1 MTFFE
6 QSVFF
11 GVSVSLAAYGI
22 GVLLQKKFK
31 FALFNPLLISVVL
44 TIAVLLTAHISY
56 DTFYEGAKY
65 LSYLL
70 TPATVCLA
78 VPLYEKLSLLKSNWK
93 AIFAGILSGVI
104 TTLCSVFV
112 MSKLFHLTHEE
123 YVTLLPKSITTA
135 IGMGVSEDPRR
146 LRDADGRHDHH
157 HRHFRQRD
165 RSFGVQ
171 AFPHHRPHRQGR
183 EHWLGRARA
192 GHGQGARDRRG
203 RGRDEQPVH
212 RRGGPSYGRRRVDFC
227 QPYVKKGAF
236 ERMLLFLR
244 GSLAV
249 CAAAPENQKNIQ
261 DDLSAYCF
269 GDFYT
274 RKFLPIHERELLT
287 FSILASQG
295 GCEGQVKAHVGGN
308 ATVGNGKEVLLAALT
323 VCLPYIGFPRT
334 LNVLSC
340 INEVLPEAKQ

>member
-135 IGMGVSEDPRR
+135 IGMGVSEELGGYVTLTVAMITVSVCRLFHITDPI
-146 LRDADGRHDHH
+146 AK
-157 HRHFRQRD
+157 
-165 RSFGVQ
+165 GVSIGS
-171 AFPHHRPHRQGR
+171 AAHA
-183 EHWLGRARA
+183 LGTAKALEIGEVEGAMSSLSIVVA
-192 GHGQGARDRRG
+192 G
-203 RGRDEQPVH
+203 
-212 RRGGPSYGRRRVDFC
+212 
-227 QPYVKKGAF
+227 
-236 ERMLLFLR
+236 
-244 GSLAV
+244 
-249 CAAAPENQKNIQ
+249 
-261 DDLSAYCF
+261 
-269 GDFYT
+269 
-274 RKFLPIHERELLT
+274 LLT
-287 FSILASQG
+287 VVGASIFA
-295 GCEGQVKAHVGGN
+295 N
-308 ATVGNGKEVLLAALT
+308 
-323 VCLPYIGFPRT
+323 FM
-334 LNVLSC
+334 
-340 INEVLPEAKQ
+340 

>member
-56 DTFYEGAKY
+56 DTFYEGAQY

-123 YVTLLPKSITTA
+123 YVTLTVAMIIITGIFGNVIAVSVCRLFRITDPIA
-135 IGMGVSEDPRR
+135 KGVSIGSAAHALGTAKALEIGEVEGAMSGLSIAVAGVLTAVLCP
-146 LRDADGRHDHH
+146 
-157 HRHFRQRD
+157 FFV
-165 RSFGVQ
+165 SF
-171 AFPHHRPHRQGR
+171 
-183 EHWLGRARA
+183 
-192 GHGQGARDRRG
+192 
-203 RGRDEQPVH
+203 
-212 RRGGPSYGRRRVDFC
+212 
-227 QPYVKKGAF
+227 
-236 ERMLLFLR
+236 
-244 GSLAV
+244 
-249 CAAAPENQKNIQ
+249 IQ
-261 DDLSAYCF
+261 
-269 GDFYT
+269 
-274 RKFLPIHERELLT
+274 
-287 FSILASQG
+287 
-295 GCEGQVKAHVGGN
+295 
-308 ATVGNGKEVLLAALT
+308 
-323 VCLPYIGFPRT
+323 
-334 LNVLSC
+334 
-340 INEVLPEAKQ
+340 

>member
-135 IGMGVSEDPRR
+135 IGMGVSEELGGYVTLTVAMIIITGIFGNVIAVSVCRLFRITDPIAKGVSIGSAAHA
-146 LRDADGRHDHH
+146 LGTAKALEIGDGTG
-157 HRHFRQRD
+157 
-165 RSFGVQ
+165 RS
-171 AFPHHRPHRQGR
+171 GR
-183 EHWLGRARA
+183 C
-192 GHGQGARDRRG
+192 
-203 RGRDEQPVH
+203 DEQPVH
-212 RRGGPSYGRRRVDFC
+212 RRGGPSYGRWRVDLRKLH
-227 QPYVKKGAF
+227 VKKGAF
-236 ERMLLFLR
+236 ERMLLFC
-244 GSLAV
+244 AV
-249 CAAAPENQKNIQ
+249 PPRCAQN
-261 DDLSAYCF
+261 L
-269 GDFYT
+269 
-274 RKFLPIHERELLT
+274 H
-287 FSILASQG
+287 FS
-295 GCEGQVKAHVGGN
+295 KW
-308 ATVGNGKEVLLAALT
+308 
-323 VCLPYIGFPRT
+323 GFDIANKT
-334 LNVLSC
+334 L
-340 INEVLPEAKQ
+340 

>member
-93 AIFAGILSGVI
+93 ALFAGILSGVI

-135 IGMGVSEDPRR
+135 IGMGVSEELGGYVTLTVAMIIITGIFGNVIAVSVCRLFRITDPIAKGVSIGSAAHALGTAKALEIGPCRGHQQGPS
-146 LRDADGRHDHH
+146 DG
-157 HRHFRQRD
+157 
-165 RSFGVQ
+165 
-171 AFPHHRPHRQGR
+171 
-183 EHWLGRARA
+183 
-192 GHGQGARDRRG
+192 RG

-212 RRGGPSYGRRRVDFC
+212 RRGGPSHGRRRVDLRKL
-227 QPYVKKGAF
+227 YVKKGAF
-236 ERMLLFLR
+236 ERMLLFC
-244 GSLAV
+244 AV
-249 CAAAPENQKNIQ
+249 PPRCAPPRRRTRRIFRTISPPTA
-261 DDLSAYCF
+261 SAIF
-269 GDFYT
+269 
-274 RKFLPIHERELLT
+274 IRESFCPST
-287 FSILASQG
+287 SAS
-295 GCEGQVKAHVGGN
+295 C
-308 ATVGNGKEVLLAALT
+308 
-323 VCLPYIGFPRT
+323 
-334 LNVLSC
+334 
-340 INEVLPEAKQ
+340 

>member
-123 YVTLLPKSITTA
+123 
-135 IGMGVSEDPRR
+135 
-146 LRDADGRHDHH
+146 
-157 HRHFRQRD
+157 
-165 RSFGVQ
+165 
-171 AFPHHRPHRQGR
+171 
-183 EHWLGRARA
+183 
-192 GHGQGARDRRG
+192 
-203 RGRDEQPVH
+203 
-212 RRGGPSYGRRRVDFC
+212 
-227 QPYVKKGAF
+227 
-236 ERMLLFLR
+236 
-244 GSLAV
+244 
-249 CAAAPENQKNIQ
+249 
-261 DDLSAYCF
+261 
-269 GDFYT
+269 
-274 RKFLPIHERELLT
+274 
-287 FSILASQG
+287 
-295 GCEGQVKAHVGGN
+295 
-308 ATVGNGKEVLLAALT
+308 TVVLLSHKKPDGHINVKVEFGEGEGKVPLDNIAKRAET
-323 VCLPYIGFPRT
+323 YKPKERVTYKMIKEYI
-334 LNVLSC
+334 
-340 INEVLPEAKQ
+340 EAKYGFKVHTAYIAEVKRDLGLPMYDAPNAVEELKQPRKHPTAEKVEAIKDALKHFEVI

>member
-135 IGMGVSEDPRR
+135 IGMGVSVTLTVAMIIITGIFGNVIAVSVCRLFRITDPI
-146 LRDADGRHDHH
+146 AK
-157 HRHFRQRD
+157 
-165 RSFGVQ
+165 GVSIGS
-171 AFPHHRPHRQGR
+171 AAHA
-183 EHWLGRARA
+183 LGTAKALEIGEVEGAMSSLSIVVA
-192 GHGQGARDRRG
+192 G
-203 RGRDEQPVH
+203 
-212 RRGGPSYGRRRVDFC
+212 
-227 QPYVKKGAF
+227 
-236 ERMLLFLR
+236 
-244 GSLAV
+244 
-249 CAAAPENQKNIQ
+249 
-261 DDLSAYCF
+261 
-269 GDFYT
+269 
-274 RKFLPIHERELLT
+274 LLT
-287 FSILASQG
+287 VVGASIFANLM
-295 GCEGQVKAHVGGN
+295 
-308 ATVGNGKEVLLAALT
+308 
-323 VCLPYIGFPRT
+323 
-334 LNVLSC
+334 
-340 INEVLPEAKQ
+340 

>member
-135 IGMGVSEDPRR
+135 IGMGVSEE
-146 LRDADGRHDHH
+146 LGGYVTLTVAMIIITG
-157 HRHFRQRD
+157 
-165 RSFGVQ
+165 SFGNVI
-171 AFPHHRPHRQGR
+171 AVSVCRLFHITDQGR

-212 RRGGPSYGRRRVDFC
+212 RRGGPSHGRRRVDLRKLH
-227 QPYVKKGAF
+227 VKKGAF

-244 GSLAV
+244 GSPAV
-249 CAAAPENQKNIQ
+249 RAAAPKNQKNIQ

-334 LNVLSC
+334 LNALSC

>member
-135 IGMGVSEDPRR
+135 IGMGVSEELGGYVTLTVAMIIITGIFGNVIAVSVCRLFRITDPI
-146 LRDADGRHDHH
+146 AK
-157 HRHFRQRD
+157 
-165 RSFGVQ
+165 GV
-171 AFPHHRPHRQGR
+171 
-183 EHWLGRARA
+183 
-192 GHGQGARDRRG
+192 RDRRG

-212 RRGGPSYGRRRVDFC
+212 RRGGPSHGRRRVDLRKLH
-227 QPYVKKGAF
+227 VKKGAF
-236 ERMLLFLR
+236 ERMLLF
-244 GSLAV
+244 
-249 CAAAPENQKNIQ
+249 CAAPPRCAPPRRRTRRTFRTISPPTA
-261 DDLSAYCF
+261 SAIF
-269 GDFYT
+269 
-274 RKFLPIHERELLT
+274 IRESFCPST
-287 FSILASQG
+287 SAS
-295 GCEGQVKAHVGGN
+295 C
-308 ATVGNGKEVLLAALT
+308 
-323 VCLPYIGFPRT
+323 
-334 LNVLSC
+334 
-340 INEVLPEAKQ
+340 

>member
-31 FALFNPLLISVVL
+31 FALFNPLL
-44 TIAVLLTAHISY
+44 IAVLLTAHISY

-135 IGMGVSEDPRR
+135 IGMGVSEELGVTLTVAMIIITGIFGNVIAVSVCRLFRITDPI
-146 LRDADGRHDHH
+146 AK
-157 HRHFRQRD
+157 
-165 RSFGVQ
+165 GVSIGS
-171 AFPHHRPHRQGR
+171 AAHA
-183 EHWLGRARA
+183 LGTAKALEIGEVEGAMSSLSIVVA
-192 GHGQGARDRRG
+192 G
-203 RGRDEQPVH
+203 
-212 RRGGPSYGRRRVDFC
+212 
-227 QPYVKKGAF
+227 
-236 ERMLLFLR
+236 
-244 GSLAV
+244 
-249 CAAAPENQKNIQ
+249 
-261 DDLSAYCF
+261 
-269 GDFYT
+269 
-274 RKFLPIHERELLT
+274 LLT
-287 FSILASQG
+287 VVGASIFANLM
-295 GCEGQVKAHVGGN
+295 
-308 ATVGNGKEVLLAALT
+308 
-323 VCLPYIGFPRT
+323 
-334 LNVLSC
+334 
-340 INEVLPEAKQ
+340 

>member
-1 MTFFE
+1 MKYVKEFGIILIVSLVGELLNYFLPLPVPASIYGLVLMFLCLMLGIIKLSDVHDTACFLIEIMPIMFIPPAVGLMASWDVIQANLVAYLIIAAVTTIVVMAVSGLVTQVVLKKEEMTFFE

-135 IGMGVSEDPRR
+135 IGMGVSEELGGYVTLTVAMIIITGIFGNVIAVSVCRLFHITDPI
-146 LRDADGRHDHH
+146 AK
-157 HRHFRQRD
+157 
-165 RSFGVQ
+165 GVSIGS
-171 AFPHHRPHRQGR
+171 AAHA
-183 EHWLGRARA
+183 LGTAKALEIGEVEGAMSSLSIVVA
-192 GHGQGARDRRG
+192 G
-203 RGRDEQPVH
+203 
-212 RRGGPSYGRRRVDFC
+212 
-227 QPYVKKGAF
+227 
-236 ERMLLFLR
+236 
-244 GSLAV
+244 
-249 CAAAPENQKNIQ
+249 
-261 DDLSAYCF
+261 
-269 GDFYT
+269 
-274 RKFLPIHERELLT
+274 LLT
-287 FSILASQG
+287 VVGASIFA
-295 GCEGQVKAHVGGN
+295 N
-308 ATVGNGKEVLLAALT
+308 
-323 VCLPYIGFPRT
+323 FM
-334 LNVLSC
+334 
-340 INEVLPEAKQ
+340 